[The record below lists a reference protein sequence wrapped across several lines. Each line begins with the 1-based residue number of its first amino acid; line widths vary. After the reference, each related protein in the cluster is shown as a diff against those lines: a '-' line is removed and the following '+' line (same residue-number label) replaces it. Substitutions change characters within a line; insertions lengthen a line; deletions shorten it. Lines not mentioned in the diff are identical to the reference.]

1 MSPETIVATVNGE
14 SIPVAELRH
23 WMLLHKAEVYGKFYR
38 LRGVKEKTND
48 FWTSRTAGEIP
59 LDILKQ
65 YALKSAIRF
74 KMQQILTIQ
83 SGFGIPIQ
91 YDDLMIEMSKVNKE
105 RKKQVENG
113 QVVYGIFQYTPRTYL
128 DHVKDLMVRELKNY
142 LLENDLK
149 PNDSKL
155 RSMYHENLVDEEPA
169 TFEQAKGFLRMQYV
183 DRNYDGFIDSI
194 LDMADVQINHC
205 QLDKVGID

>member
-1 MSPETIVATVNGE
+1 
-14 SIPVAELRH
+14 
-23 WMLLHKAEVYGKFYR
+23 
-38 LRGVKEKTND
+38 
-48 FWTSRTAGEIP
+48 
-59 LDILKQ
+59 
-65 YALKSAIRF
+65 
-74 KMQQILTIQ
+74 
-83 SGFGIPIQ
+83 
-91 YDDLMIEMSKVNKE
+91 MIEMSKVNKE

-155 RSMYHENLVDEEPA
+155 RSMYDENLVDEEPA